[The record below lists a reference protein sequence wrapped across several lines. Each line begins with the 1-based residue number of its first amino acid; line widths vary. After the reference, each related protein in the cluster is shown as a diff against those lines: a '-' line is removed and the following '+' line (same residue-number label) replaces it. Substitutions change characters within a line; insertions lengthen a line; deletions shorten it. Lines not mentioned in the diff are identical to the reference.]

1 MKINL
6 TSSNPALES
15 IFNNPNQLITLD
27 ANILIPPYRRVA
39 KISFNF
45 KKYKNIWLDPLF
57 NTFSNLAIHEA
68 VYDELVSP
76 YLKKYITRK
85 INEKPSQLKLHK
97 DSSLNENEK
106 ILRNAIEEKIYS
118 YTKYDPL
125 IDNKDDRGEVKSL
138 AYIAVKG
145 LIYFASHDSNTI
157 QLIEKAE
164 EWSTSLDSVQAVKM
178 YELIFYLYKT
188 NISNKKNLRML
199 YKYLYYLTYKE
210 KNENPNW
217 GNYVKSMDKLYADY

>member
-6 TSSNPALES
+6 TSSNPALDS

-45 KKYKNIWLDPLF
+45 NKYKDIWLDPLF

-76 YLKKYITRK
+76 YLKDYIKRK

-106 ILRNAIEEKIYS
+106 ILRNAIEEKIYP
-118 YTKYDPL
+118 YTKYEPL

-164 EWSTSLDSVQAVKM
+164 EWSTSLDDVQAVKM

-188 NISNKKNLRML
+188 NISYKKDLRKL
-199 YKYLYYLTYKE
+199 YKYLYY
-210 KNENPNW
+210 EN
-217 GNYVKSMDKLYADY
+217 